1 MFSAAYGMIFAA
13 CGMISATYSVISATY
28 GMISAI
34 YGMISVT
41 CAISV
46 IVAVDFSE
54 VNSAYIPRP
63 VDIGS

>member
-13 CGMISATYSVISATY
+13 CGMISAIYS
-28 GMISAI
+28 MISAACD
-34 YGMISVT
+34 MISVT

-63 VDIGS
+63 VDIGSCF

>member
-1 MFSAAYGMIFAA
+1 MFSAA
-13 CGMISATYSVISATY
+13 
-28 GMISAI
+28 

-54 VNSAYIPRP
+54 VNSAYIPS
-63 VDIGS
+63 VACVGS

>member
-1 MFSAAYGMIFAA
+1 MLSAA
-13 CGMISATYSVISATY
+13 
-28 GMISAI
+28 

-54 VNSAYIPRP
+54 VNSAYIAREL
-63 VDIGS
+63 DLGRTAIDNCNAYIG

>member
-1 MFSAAYGMIFAA
+1 MISAAYGMIFAA
-13 CGMISATYSVISATY
+13 CGMV
-28 GMISAI
+28 
-34 YGMISVT
+34 SVT

-54 VNSAYIPRP
+54 VNSANIPRP

>member
-1 MFSAAYGMIFAA
+1 MFSATYGMIFAA
-13 CGMISATYSVISATY
+13 CGMISATYSVISA
-28 GMISAI
+28 
-34 YGMISVT
+34 T

>member
-1 MFSAAYGMIFAA
+1 MFSAAYSMFSAAYGMFFAA
-13 CGMISATYSVISATY
+13 CGMISAT
-28 GMISAI
+28 

-63 VDIGS
+63 ADIGS

>member
-13 CGMISATYSVISATY
+13 CGMISATYSV
-28 GMISAI
+28 ISAI

>member
-1 MFSAAYGMIFAA
+1 MISAAYSMVSVA
-13 CGMISATYSVISATY
+13 CGMISATYS
-28 GMISAI
+28 
-34 YGMISVT
+34 MISVT

-54 VNSAYIPRP
+54 VNSAYIPRL

>member
-1 MFSAAYGMIFAA
+1 MIAAAYGMIFAA
-13 CGMISATYSVISATY
+13 CGMITAAYSMIFVACGMISATYS
-28 GMISAI
+28 MI
-34 YGMISVT
+34 YVT

>member
-1 MFSAAYGMIFAA
+1 MFSAAYGMI
-13 CGMISATYSVISATY
+13 SVTYS
-28 GMISAI
+28 
-34 YGMISVT
+34 MISVT

-54 VNSAYIPRP
+54 VNSAYITRP

>member
-1 MFSAAYGMIFAA
+1 MISAAYSMVSVACGMITAAYSMIFAA
-13 CGMISATYSVISATY
+13 CGMISAT
-28 GMISAI
+28 

-54 VNSAYIPRP
+54 VNSAYIPSP